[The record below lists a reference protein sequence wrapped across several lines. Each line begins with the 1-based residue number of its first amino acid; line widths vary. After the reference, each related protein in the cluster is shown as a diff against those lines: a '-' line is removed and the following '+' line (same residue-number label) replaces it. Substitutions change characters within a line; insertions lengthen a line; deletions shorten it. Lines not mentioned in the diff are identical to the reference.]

1 MEDQEKY
8 GAVAHTV
15 MLNGDR
21 IAIKPFNVIP
31 ESKPSDAGLLLPNTV
46 KSKETDFAKYSRNP
60 CAGLVY
66 FVGNGI
72 VGDHETP
79 MPFKKGETVV
89 FEKMARDITLDNG
102 RMIITPDGE
111 EYYIV
116 RRSEIMFSY
125 AGSNNFEEA
134 EKFYNTIKAKI
145 YE

>member
-1 MEDQEKY
+1 MEDQVMY
-8 GAVAHTV
+8 GAVSKTV
-15 MLNGDR
+15 QLNGDR

-31 ESKPSDAGLLLPNTV
+31 ESKPSGIMLPDTV
-46 KSKETDFAKYSRNP
+46 KSKASDFAKYSRNP
-60 CAGLVY
+60 CAGLVC

-89 FEKMARDITLDNG
+89 LEKMARDITLDNG

-125 AGSNNFEEA
+125 AASNKFEEA
-134 EKFYNTIKAKI
+134 EKFYNKIKAKI